1 MYIFAGQ
8 DKNISWIQ
16 SIEIA
21 EDSTKGLHLF
31 YKFSIMLVPLFS
43 DYIELPFELAEIEC
57 I

>member
-31 YKFSIMLVPLFS
+31 YKFSIRLVPLFS